1 MATLIVYM
9 TRHGCTEKTARLLEG
24 HLEDDTTA
32 VNLKK
37 NKNPDLS
44 AYETIIVGGSIHAGR
59 IQREITKFCE
69 KNRETLLAKRLGL
82 FICHM
87 QEGETAQKEFED
99 VYLEELRNHA
109 SAAGLFGGEFDF
121 SRMNFLERGIVKK
134 IAKIEES
141 VSNIRADAIEEFAGR
156 VNTA

>member
-1 MATLIVYM
+1 MATVIVYI

-44 AYETIIVGGSIHAGR
+44 VYETIIVGGSIHAGM
-59 IQREITKFCE
+59 IQKDVKKFCE

-87 QEGETAQKEFED
+87 QEGEEARKEFDEA
-99 VYLEELRNHA
+99 YPEELRSHA
-109 SAAGLFGGEFDF
+109 AATGLFGGEFDF
-121 SRMNFLERGIVKK
+121 ARMNFLERHIVKK
-134 IAKIEES
+134 IAKVGES
-141 VSNIRADAIEEFAGR
+141 VSRINEGAIEEFAGR
-156 VNTA
+156 MNTA